1 MKRVML
7 MAAGVAAVCVGLAGC
22 ATPRGPFS
30 PAPDYIPVE
39 HYPKITTTAH
49 LSQYLVFSPPTVVQD
64 GVMRVTTPV
73 RLVSRP
79 GEWSKVQYRYIFL
92 DKHTVPVTVQPDWQS
107 QTLEPQ
113 QQVFLQ
119 GNSMDS
125 NAVDWRL
132 EIRPHR

>member
-1 MKRVML
+1 MNRAVL
-7 MAAGVAAVCVGLAGC
+7 ALVAAVVSFGGC
-22 ATPRGPFS
+22 ATPRAPFS
-30 PAPDYIPVE
+30 PQPDYIPVDQ
-39 HYPKITTTAH
+39 YPKITTTAH
-49 LSQYLVFSPPTVVQD
+49 LSRFLVFSPPTVVVD

-92 DKHTVPVTVQPDWQS
+92 DSRGLPLTVQPDWQS

-119 GNSMDS
+119 GNAMDS
-125 NAVDWRL
+125 NAADWRL